1 MMFLYILRSSYSGF
15 PAFSEFYISMYN
27 MLIGLIIIGYYG
39 VWDQDIN
46 DDVYPD
52 VWHKLPNLYK
62 RMK

>member
-1 MMFLYILRSSYSGF
+1 
-15 PAFSEFYISMYN
+15 MYN